1 MLLSLKK
8 KVYVSHNFKP
18 RVLDLLIGHI
28 LNSNKNAYFI
38 FGIFLY
44 EIGSVITRKQ
54 FESHRRC
61 MMLCCFFQTKPLNNA
76 YSLMHDSRMHAYGV
90 KCKSHTWLI

>member
-1 MLLSLKK
+1 MYFERYNACCLVLKN
-8 KVYVSHNFKP
+8 VYVSHNSKSQ
-18 RVLDLLIGHI
+18 VLDLLIGHI

-61 MMLCCFFQTKPLNNA
+61 MMLFFFLNFCCLFEHLAHIVLLGCSTNK
-76 YSLMHDSRMHAYGV
+76 
-90 KCKSHTWLI
+90 